1 MPDTIAVRFRDCA
14 CPGTPHPDG
23 DVAELRPHLDLAGG
37 SEALRSVSVFSED
50 KDGNTLWKLAPS
62 SEFQERLWPVYLR
75 RGVVSWNVVD
85 EDGKPVPLEA
95 VADLPYEDAYELA
108 DRADDIYGGEVL
120 APFLKRMSKLLKDGQ
135 TAPST
140 PPRRKSSPKR
150 RKPSASSS

>member
-1 MPDTIAVRFRDCA
+1 MPDLISVRFRDCA

-23 DVAELRPHLDLAGG
+23 DVAMLRPHLDLAGG
-37 SEALRSVSVFSED
+37 SEAIRAVSVFTKNDKGED
-50 KDGNTLWKLAPS
+50 LWALAPS

-85 EDGKPVPLEA
+85 ADGQPVPIEA
-95 VADLPYEDAYELA
+95 VADLPYPDAYELA

-120 APFLKRMSKLLKDGQ
+120 APFLKRISKLLQDGQ

-140 PPRRKSSPKR
+140 PPRRKSSQKR